1 MKLQSFIYTKNQ
13 TPETEHKPITSVKE
27 RKHNDFHTQLFLR
40 AKSCCRKENSPAVS
54 RLSVIS
60 CASLTLFSSSSSSS
74 SESSSVGNG
83 TAAVSFAFAIPRG
96 VSVDMARALMLPT
109 FALFALLSQRKTC
122 TRIGTLAWRCND
134 SFWLRDTVS
143 KHRIAPVEDTIHGRT
158 FWFDI
163 RDTTSSR
170 DDWDACLYRLLSP
183 DRADGESSSVSV
195 TDDM

>member
-1 MKLQSFIYTKNQ
+1 MKLQSFIYSKNQ
-13 TPETEHKPITSVKE
+13 TPETEHKSIGTVKK
-27 RKHNDFHTQLFLR
+27 RKHYDFHTQLFLR
-40 AKSCCRKENSPAVS
+40 AKSCSRKENSPAVS

-60 CASLTLFSSSSSSS
+60 GASLTLSSSSSS

-83 TAAVSFAFAIPRG
+83 TAAVSLAVVIPSG

-134 SFWLRDTVS
+134 SFWLSETVS
-143 KHRIAPVEDTIHGRT
+143 KHRIAPVEDTIHGST
-158 FWFDI
+158 LWFDI
-163 RDTTSSR
+163 RDTTSRR

-183 DRADGESSSVSV
+183 DRAVGESSSASI